1 MAWPFDNRQSRQIKQ
16 WLEMFKFFM
25 RIQFIKFPGK
35 QAGLF
40 VILFFFLVPCFA
52 HSHTYK
58 ISVIVDTDA
67 ALDDIRAVIMLINS
81 GMADIPLIVTSDGA
95 ASPMAGAVNLRRLL
109 DQFEINNTKIAAG
122 RILGKSA
129 PQWRTLS
136 EDICLPEKTRRSV
149 LNTVPANG
157 AHQIVKRLKAGNS
170 DVVYLCLGPL
180 TNLADALLIEPEI
193 KSRISRII
201 YFGASP
207 ESPYPGWNTTRDMNS
222 ANVVFNSGLPIYCFG
237 LQNKKLPHF
246 DSSLY
251 KQIGSLNTPASRLVT
266 SIHKT
271 AAAQKLLAENHFYVW
286 DELAVIFMNR
296 PPLFK
301 FTPVKFTPEE
311 ENSLIMYLSSY
322 DRKGVHTTYLKLLGF
337 AADSHIPSRHPV
349 LLKEIPTDPS
359 FFREDIQ
366 PFVKKIIE
374 KHGLEEWK
382 AALLT
387 NEFHRHLG
395 IYSIIG
401 AKMGIRARE
410 ILHAP
415 MDGIHVVSKAG
426 TRPPLSC
433 MNDGLQVASGAS
445 LGRGAIRV
453 SGGAISPAAGFS
465 YQGRKLTLKIKKEV
479 SEMIKKDIDSA
490 VLEFGGVNRE
500 YFAHIRKL
508 SIDYWLELNR
518 KKIFEEILVT
528 SQ

>member
-1 MAWPFDNRQSRQIKQ
+1 
-16 WLEMFKFFM
+16 MFKFFM

-170 DVVYLCLGPL
+170 NVVYLCLGPL

>member
-1 MAWPFDNRQSRQIKQ
+1 
-16 WLEMFKFFM
+16 MFKFFT
-25 RIQFIKFPGK
+25 RIQFVKFPGK

-40 VILFFFLVPCFA
+40 VILFFFLFPCSA

-122 RILGKSA
+122 RVLGKSA

-136 EDICLPEKTRRSV
+136 EDICLPEETRRSV
-149 LNTVPANG
+149 LNPVPANG
-157 AHQIVKRLKAGNS
+157 AHQIAKCLKAENS

-207 ESPYPGWNTTRDMNS
+207 ESPYPGWNTTRDRDS
-222 ANVVFNSGLPIYCFG
+222 AHVVFNSGLSIYCFG
-237 LQNKKLPHF
+237 LQNEKLPHF

-301 FTPVKFTPEE
+301 FTPVKFTTAEKNP
-311 ENSLIMYLSSY
+311 LIMYLSSY

-337 AADSHIPSRHPV
+337 AADSHILSRHPV
-349 LLKEIPTDPS
+349 LLKEVPSDPS

-374 KHGLEEWK
+374 KYGLEEWK

-426 TRPPLSC
+426 NRPPLSC
-433 MNDGLQVASGAS
+433 MNDGLQVATGAS
-445 LGRGAIRV
+445 LGRGAIRILDT
-453 SGGAISPAAGFS
+453 AISPAAEFV
-465 YQGRKLTLKIKKEV
+465 YQGKNLTLKIKKEV

-500 YFAHIRKL
+500 YFVHIRKL
-508 SIDYWLELNR
+508 SINYWLELNR